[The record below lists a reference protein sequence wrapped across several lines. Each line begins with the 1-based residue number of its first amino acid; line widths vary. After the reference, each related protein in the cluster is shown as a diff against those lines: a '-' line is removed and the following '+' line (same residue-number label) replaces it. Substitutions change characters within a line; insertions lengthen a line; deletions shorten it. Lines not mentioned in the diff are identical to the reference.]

1 MSRYTFSLNE
11 EEMRDLAE
19 MGAMVLSALGRA
31 MPDLRNPRAVA
42 WQQLCVRLME
52 KARSVPSLQRDMEM
66 NPDCGHWFFKR
77 AYLEESFC
85 AELLD
90 ELSDHSFWEELVT
103 RMADQSL
110 RDHVGETGL
119 EQMDAEERERLLSSM
134 ETALWNE
141 VRKRGIDRLAFLLP
155 PEEC

>member
-52 KARSVPSLQRDMEM
+52 KARSVPALQRHMEM

-77 AYLEESFC
+77 AYLEDSFC

-103 RMADQSL
+103 RMAEQSL
-110 RDHVGETGL
+110 REHVGEEGL
-119 EQMDAEERERLLSSM
+119 NEMSPEERERRTSTL

-141 VRKRGIDRLAFLLP
+141 VSKRGVERLAFLLP
-155 PEEC
+155 PEE